1 MIWVMFWNIF
11 LPYKTLKA
19 ILTFFF
25 SSFVQ
30 LSFSNEKFIY
40 FQLDLFIKGLVFVI
54 LSGCFLIWSRF
65 NVTVAVYWKCLLS
78 FLLIGLVSV
87 FLFIRKSMYN
97 LYIIHH
103 DSDLFYDIYNIIN
116 EHNQRQTHHLSSV
129 RNYFDIYWVI

>member
-30 LSFSNEKFIY
+30 LSFSNEKFIS

-103 DSDLFYDIYNIIN
+103 DSDLFYEIFI
-116 EHNQRQTHHLSSV
+116 Q
-129 RNYFDIYWVI
+129 